1 MPKIIPGNWTLELT
15 PEQIEAIDWYQK
27 NPPAYYKFFYKVW
40 KHFLKYAIFFSIIA
54 CIVMGIIHTANE
66 RIDLFDTI
74 KYTFFG
80 TCIVSLWPMFSH
92 VWKILYTKRYAKK
105 IGLTLKEWDWVT
117 IGMKWDI

>member
-40 KHFLKYAIFFSIIA
+40 KHFLKYAIFFAIIA
-54 CIVMGIIHTANE
+54 CIIMGIVHNVSE
-66 RIDLFDTI
+66 RVDLFDTI

-80 TCIVSLWPMFSH
+80 ICGVSLWPMFSH
-92 VWKILYTKRYAKK
+92 VWKIFYTKRYAKK